1 MEKVSLK
8 TNWRRIFFF
17 STFESV
23 IESALRLE
31 LVTSEDVLKLA
42 CKSDSFYPIWERL
55 DQIFGSTLAMKK
67 IVDKVRT
74 FARNNRQKFSC

>member
-1 MEKVSLK
+1 MC
-8 TNWRRIFFF
+8 F

-31 LVTSEDVLKLA
+31 LVTFEYVLKLA

-55 DQIFGSTLAMKK
+55 DQRFGSTLALKRIIDM
-67 IVDKVRT
+67 VRT
-74 FARNNRQKFSC
+74 FARNNRRKFSC